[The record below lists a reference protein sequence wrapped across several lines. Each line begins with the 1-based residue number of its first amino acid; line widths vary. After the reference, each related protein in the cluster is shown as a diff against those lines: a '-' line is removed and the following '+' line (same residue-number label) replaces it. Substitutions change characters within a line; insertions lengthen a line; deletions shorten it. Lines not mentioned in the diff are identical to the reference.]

1 MEKTLFAAALA
12 SVALA
17 GCVKNETE
25 ITPNADSPITFAAPL
40 VSSIT
45 RVYNGEIT
53 NPYPED
59 EKFVVFANLYL
70 NSDYNNNWADGT
82 TYFGAAGLTVAYDST
97 VSGWLDVNH
106 PYYWPKNGK
115 LTFYAYSPA
124 EYTNWKLNIVKEGD
138 TEYAN
143 TGSAVNIDAHNVDL
157 LYSELAKDKIA
168 NDNTNGN
175 NVTPPTP
182 GTVGSTEYNGVEL
195 KFKHALS
202 SIKFKVKTA
211 ATYNNASFKLN
222 GIVLKSVKP
231 EGTFKCNLT
240 TESSVPA
247 WELTEKAAKDYPVIT
262 SAGQDVTAEVAEV
275 SGIEGD
281 NAMILLPQNLTGVK
295 AEVSYTMTTGAGEF
309 PFTTEIDLGTLSYTG
324 QTAAEW
330 IAGKRYI
337 YTIIFTLD
345 KIYFDPS
352 VKDWDNVNVTVTE

>member
-53 NPYPED
+53 NPYPEN

-97 VSGWLDVNH
+97 VLGWLDVNH

-143 TGSAVNIDAHNVDL
+143 TESAVNIDAHNVDL
-157 LYSELAKDKIA
+157 LYSELAKDKTK
-168 NDNTNGN
+168 NDNQGGN
-175 NVTPPTP
+175 N
-182 GTVGSTEYNGVEL
+182 GTATYNGVEL

-202 SIKFKVKTA
+202 SIKFNVKTD

-222 GIVLKSVKP
+222 GIVLKNVKP

-247 WELTEKAAKDYPVIT
+247 WELTATPAKDYTVIA
-262 SAGQDVTAEVAEV
+262 SASQDVTADAAEV

-295 AEVSYTMTTGAGEF
+295 AEVSYTMTTDAGAF
-309 PFTTEIDLGTLSYTG
+309 PFTTEIDLGNLSYTG
-324 QTAAEW
+324 QDGAKW

-345 KIYFDPS
+345 QIYFDPS
-352 VKDWDNVNVTVTE
+352 VKDWDNVTVTE

>member
-53 NPYPED
+53 NPYPEN

-97 VSGWLDVNH
+97 VLGWLDVNH

-124 EYTNWKLNIVKEGD
+124 EYTNWKLNIVKDGD

-143 TGSAVNIDAHNVDL
+143 TESAVNIDAHNVDL
-157 LYSELAKDKIA
+157 LYSELAKDKTK
-168 NDNTNGN
+168 NDNQGGN
-175 NVTPPTP
+175 N
-182 GTVGSTEYNGVEL
+182 GTATYNGVEL

-247 WELTEKAAKDYPVIT
+247 WELTATPAKDYTVIE
-262 SAGQDVTAEVAEV
+262 SASQDVTAEVAEV

-295 AEVSYTMTTGAGEF
+295 AEVSYTMTTGAGASF
-309 PFTTEIDLGTLSYTG
+309 PFTTEIDLDNLSYTG
-324 QTAAEW
+324 QDGAKW

-345 KIYFDPS
+345 QIYFDPS

>member
-1 MEKTLFAAALA
+1 MKKFLFAAAVSA
-12 SVALA
+12 ALA
-17 GCVKNETE
+17 GCVSNEAE

-45 RVYNGEIT
+45 RSATGEIA
-53 NPYPED
+53 NPYPEN

-82 TYFGAAGLTVAYDST
+82 TYFGANGLTVAYNST
-97 VSGWLDVNH
+97 VSGWLDVNN

-124 EYTNWKLNIVKEGD
+124 DYTNWKLNIVKEDD

-143 TGSAVNIDAHNVDL
+143 TESAVNIDAHNVDL
-157 LYSELAKDKIA
+157 LYSELAKDKTK
-168 NDNTNGN
+168 NDNQGGN
-175 NVTPPTP
+175 N
-182 GTVGSTEYNGVEL
+182 GTATYNGVEL

-202 SIKFKVKTA
+202 SIKFNVKTD
-211 ATYNNASFKLN
+211 ATYTNAAFKLN

-247 WELTEKAAKDYPVIT
+247 WELTETAAKDYTVIANA
-262 SAGQDVTAEVAEV
+262 SQNVTAEAAAVN
-275 SGIEGD
+275 GIEGD
-281 NAMILLPQNLTGVK
+281 NAMILLPQGLDGVK
-295 AEVSYTMTTGAGEF
+295 AEVSYTMTTSAGEF
-309 PFTTEIDLGTLSYTG
+309 PFTTEIDLGNLSYSG
-324 QTAAEW
+324 QDDAEW

-345 KIYFDPS
+345 QIYFDPS
-352 VKDWDNVNVTVTE
+352 VKNWDNVTVTEK

>member
-53 NPYPED
+53 NPYPEN

-82 TYFGAAGLTVAYDST
+82 TYFGAAGLTVAYDNT
-97 VSGWLDVNH
+97 VKGWLDVNH

-143 TGSAVNIDAHNVDL
+143 TESAVNIDAHNVDL
-157 LYSELAKDKIA
+157 LYSELAKDKTK
-168 NDNTNGN
+168 NDNQDGN
-175 NVTPPTP
+175 N
-182 GTVGSTEYNGVEL
+182 GTATYNGVEL

-202 SIKFKVKTA
+202 SIKFNVKTD
-211 ATYNNASFKLN
+211 ATYTNASFKLN
-222 GIVLKSVKP
+222 GIVLKNVKP

-247 WELTEKAAKDYPVIT
+247 WELTGKAAKDYTVIA
-262 SAGQDVTAEVAEV
+262 SASQDVTADAAEV
-275 SGIEGD
+275 SGIEGN

-295 AEVSYTMTTGAGEF
+295 AEVSYTMTTDAGDF
-309 PFTTEIDLGTLSYTG
+309 AFTTEIDLGNLSYTG
-324 QTAAEW
+324 QDGAKW

-345 KIYFDPS
+345 QIYFDPS
-352 VKDWDNVNVTVTE
+352 VKDWDNVTVTE

>member
-17 GCVKNETE
+17 GCVKNEAE
-25 ITPNADSPITFAAPL
+25 ITPNADSKITFAAPL

-53 NPYPED
+53 NPYPEN

-82 TYFGAAGLTVAYDST
+82 TYFGAAGLTVAYDNT
-97 VSGWLDVNH
+97 VKGWLDVNH

-143 TGSAVNIDAHNVDL
+143 TESAVNIDAHNVDL
-157 LYSELAKDKIA
+157 LYSELAKDKTK
-168 NDNTNGN
+168 NDNQDGN
-175 NVTPPTP
+175 N
-182 GTVGSTEYNGVEL
+182 GTATYNGVEL

-202 SIKFKVKTA
+202 SIKFNVKTD
-211 ATYNNASFKLN
+211 ATYTNASFKLN
-222 GIVLKSVKP
+222 GIVLKNVKP

-247 WELTEKAAKDYPVIT
+247 WELTGTAAKDYTVIA
-262 SAGQDVTAEVAEV
+262 SADQDVTADAAEV
-275 SGIEGD
+275 SGIEGN

-295 AEVSYTMTTGAGEF
+295 AKVSYTMTTDAGVF
-309 PFTTEIDLGTLSYTG
+309 PFTTEIDLGNLFYTG
-324 QTAAEW
+324 QDGAKW

-345 KIYFDPS
+345 QIYFDPS
-352 VKDWDNVNVTVTE
+352 VKDWDNVTVTE

>member
-53 NPYPED
+53 NPYPEN

-97 VSGWLDVNH
+97 VLGWLDVNH

-143 TGSAVNIDAHNVDL
+143 TESAVNIDAHNVDL
-157 LYSELAKDKIA
+157 LYSELAKDKTK
-168 NDNTNGN
+168 NDNQDGN
-175 NVTPPTP
+175 N
-182 GTVGSTEYNGVEL
+182 GTATYNGVEL

-202 SIKFKVKTA
+202 SIKFNVKTD
-211 ATYNNASFKLN
+211 ATYTNASFKLN
-222 GIVLKSVKP
+222 GIVLKNVKP

-240 TESSVPA
+240 T
-247 WELTEKAAKDYPVIT
+247 
-262 SAGQDVTAEVAEV
+262 
-275 SGIEGD
+275 
-281 NAMILLPQNLTGVK
+281 
-295 AEVSYTMTTGAGEF
+295 
-309 PFTTEIDLGTLSYTG
+309 
-324 QTAAEW
+324 
-330 IAGKRYI
+330 
-337 YTIIFTLD
+337 
-345 KIYFDPS
+345 
-352 VKDWDNVNVTVTE
+352 